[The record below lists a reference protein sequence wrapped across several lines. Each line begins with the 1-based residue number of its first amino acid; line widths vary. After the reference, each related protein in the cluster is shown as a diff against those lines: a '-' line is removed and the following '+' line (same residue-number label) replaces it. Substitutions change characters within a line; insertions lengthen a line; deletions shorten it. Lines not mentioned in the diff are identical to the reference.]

1 MAKKA
6 KVSYVCKSMSVYL
19 SDAQSDSRYCHVVLH
34 ASPIV
39 GDEVFESMSLFIDLW
54 EKNPRSVDSLRLIA
68 STKGAK
74 FTENKGGESN
84 GSTGYKLVDDQ
95 VPVQYRNCFRELG
108 FTPMSKTIW
117 FKDIDPCN
125 PIRKKMSRDG
135 KVLGTADHA
144 KLTWFDGAE
153 GLAEELSY
161 EYRYNE
167 FLRTWVVPSVKAT
180 ENDEEIEDAGQDQY

>member
-1 MAKKA
+1 MKRKA

-19 SDAQSDSRYCHVVLH
+19 NDSKENRYCHVVLH

-39 GDEVFESMSLFIDLW
+39 GDEPFESLSLFIDLW
-54 EKNPRSVDSLRLIA
+54 EKNPRSVDALRLIA
-68 STKGAK
+68 STKGKK
-74 FTENKGGESN
+74 FTESN
-84 GSTGYKLVDDQ
+84 GSIGYKLVDDQ

-135 KVLGTADHA
+135 KVLGTSDHA

-153 GLAEELSY
+153 GLAEELAY
-161 EYRYNE
+161 EYRYND
-167 FLRTWVVPSVKAT
+167 FLRTWVVPSVKVT
-180 ENDEEIEDAGQDQY
+180 VNDDELVEDAGQD